1 MDSTKK
7 AVLVDI
13 EGNVIFEIGC
23 FKKGTPYSEV
33 CLLNLEKDYFTG
45 DVFVN
50 NTNYQQ
56 AATSIYDNL
65 MYERGIMLQRSNDYC
80 FLYAFLE
87 FVKTLG
93 EYLESDFDQIDA
105 EINGNVIFSSSYH
118 EPSLIYSFDL
128 VRNINDT
135 FAITITMGRRSVFS
149 ERLHEL
155 FLEKFPHLSSDGYD
169 QFDTIVEKNA
179 LENFLD
185 AVYRLIGKATIQ
197 SYL

>member
-50 NTNYQQ
+50 NINYQQ

-87 FVKTLG
+87 FAKTLG
-93 EYLESDFDQIDA
+93 EYLEQET
-105 EINGNVIFSSSYH
+105 EINGRAIFLSAYH
-118 EPSLIYSFDL
+118 DPSLIYDFNL
-128 VRNINDT
+128 VRNTNDT
-135 FAITITMGRRSVFS
+135 FTITITMARRNTFS

-155 FLEKFPHLSSDGYD
+155 LLEKFPHLALDASYE
-169 QFDTIVEKNA
+169 FEAIVEKNA